1 MRPSQKWG
9 CESTRNWKLIQIC
22 IPASIGDA
30 MALDIGIWV
39 HMMTTTTEGT
49 SRDAAIM
56 VEMYCTYGK
65 QLGSESGTIW
75 VL

>member
-1 MRPSQKWG
+1 
-9 CESTRNWKLIQIC
+9 
-22 IPASIGDA
+22 